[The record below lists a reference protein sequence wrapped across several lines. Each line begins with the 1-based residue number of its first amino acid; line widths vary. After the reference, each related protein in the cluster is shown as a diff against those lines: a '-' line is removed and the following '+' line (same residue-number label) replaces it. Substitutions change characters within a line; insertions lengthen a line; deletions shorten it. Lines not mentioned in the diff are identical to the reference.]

1 MKQLATTLCLL
12 FIVFVVVPTAVAQI
26 KRPDEPRTLPSP
38 FPESAELKLPK
49 TLVTGSE
56 NPVNREPRVLKEGLL
71 APSPQDRL
79 DHEDFLKQSKTG
91 LIRLL
96 PREVYDWRIYNTPNQ
111 IEMRGGG
118 AYFSFT
124 RRSHQY
130 GYGSDLELDHNKF
143 MVGFAGADY
152 GMLIRLGDVP
162 LDSIQEDDP
171 RLIYMA
177 NYKPPVK
184 EEEARSEAQEFSK
197 GRDVDGFIYRRTVPA
212 KAQSTYLLR
221 SINYRVGDVLVA
233 FRVSRFDGNR
243 SAIIAWKLLRSY
255 STPELR

>member
-1 MKQLATTLCLL
+1 MKQLATILCLL
-12 FIVFVVVPTAVAQI
+12 LVVFVAVPTAVAQI
-26 KRPDEPRTLPSP
+26 KRPDDPRALPSP

-49 TLVTGSE
+49 TLLTGSE

-96 PREVYDWRIYNTPNQ
+96 PREVYDWRTYKTPNQ

-118 AYFSFT
+118 AYFSFSN
-124 RRSHQY
+124 RSHTY
-130 GYGSDLELDHNKF
+130 GYGSDLELDHNRF
-143 MVGFAGADY
+143 TVGFAGADY

-162 LDSIQEDDP
+162 LDSIAEDDP
-171 RLIYMA
+171 RFIYMA
-177 NYKPPVK
+177 NYKPAHREP
-184 EEEARSEAQEFSK
+184 EARQEFVDFRT
-197 GRDVDGFIYRRTVPA
+197 GREVDGFIYRRTVPA
-212 KAQSTYLLR
+212 RAQSTYLLR
-221 SINYRVGDVLVA
+221 SINYGAGDVLVA
-233 FRVSRFDGNR
+233 FRVTRFDGDR
-243 SAIIAWKLLRSY
+243 SAIIAWKLLKSY